1 MTPSYKA
8 VTQNRLG
15 TIEFQPNK
23 LTENTLKWGEFPKSV
38 FFFFFF
44 LKIDSFKNFNAWN
57 DGPEIQ
63 ALK

>member
-38 FFFFFF
+38 FFFFF

>member
-38 FFFFFF
+38 FFFF
-44 LKIDSFKNFNAWN
+44 LKKLIPSKTLMRGMMVLRYKHWN
-57 DGPEIQ
+57 N
-63 ALK
+63 